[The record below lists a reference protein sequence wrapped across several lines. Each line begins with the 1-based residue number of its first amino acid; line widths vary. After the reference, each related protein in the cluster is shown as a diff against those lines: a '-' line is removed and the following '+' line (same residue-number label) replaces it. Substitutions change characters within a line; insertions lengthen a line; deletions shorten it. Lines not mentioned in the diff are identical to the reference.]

1 MSKINFLESNKKIT
15 ATHVQKFSAFVKLT
29 STKRML
35 SDPDHINWYITSPAF
50 SSGHAARTRT
60 GLCTCWSRERG
71 MVKLGGS
78 QFES

>member
-35 SDPDHINWYITSPAF
+35 SDPDHIN
-50 SSGHAARTRT
+50 
-60 GLCTCWSRERG
+60 
-71 MVKLGGS
+71 
-78 QFES
+78 